1 MKISELILEGA
12 SMIPYFRTEKEFDG
26 KKQTVWSFPD
36 AWAKDEELETPYL
49 SNSSMRQFLSGL
61 GYSADFE
68 DEPPIDIKEFIAR
81 TTQWLQKNI
90 DKRSPE
96 EEPTVMKQPKGPT
109 MISGGKPEGWMN
121 MQVKY
126 HNELA
131 RKIKQAHPEITHVG
145 FN

>member
-1 MKISELILEGA
+1 MKIHEFVTEGA
-12 SMIPYFRTEKEFDG
+12 TMIPYYRTEQELNG
-26 KKQTVWSFPD
+26 KKQTVWTFPD
-36 AWAKDEELETPYL
+36 AWAKNEELKSPYL
-49 SNSSMRQFLSGL
+49 SNASMREFLSGL
-61 GYSADFE
+61 GYGADFE
-68 DEPPIDIKEFIAR
+68 DMPAVDIKEFISR
-81 TTQWLQKNI
+81 TTQWLQKNL

-96 EEPTVMKQPKGPT
+96 QEPTVDKQPGGAT

-121 MQVKY
+121 QLVKQ